1 MSSRSHKMSTGFFT
15 HPACLEHNPGAA
27 HPERPERLS
36 AIESAL
42 RKSPVRERIV
52 FHTAPKATDED
63 LRLVHDERFLEEVA
77 TLCKGQSYL
86 PSMEA
91 EVNGA
96 TLEAAYLAAGAGIA
110 AAEAV
115 VKGELKN
122 AFCAVRPPGH
132 HATAHQ
138 AMGFCL
144 FNNIAIAAAWLQEK
158 AGVSRILIADWDLHH
173 GNGTQDIF
181 YNSNRVFYFSTHQW
195 GIYPGSGAAG
205 ETGGGEGKG
214 FTLSR
219 PLMMADGDNEIVAAF
234 TEELRPAMARF
245 KPEFVLVSAGF
256 DAHELDPLGSLSV
269 TDAGFR
275 RLAESVCG
283 IAEEYAKGRLV
294 VFLEGGY
301 NLDVLGRCV
310 CDLLDV
316 LSTPMNK

>member
-1 MSSRSHKMSTGFFT
+1 M
-15 HPACLEHNPGAA
+15 
-27 HPERPERLS
+27 
-36 AIESAL
+36 
-42 RKSPVRERIV
+42 
-52 FHTAPKATDED
+52 
-63 LRLVHDERFLEEVA
+63 
-77 TLCKGQSYL
+77 
-86 PSMEA
+86 
-91 EVNGA
+91 
-96 TLEAAYLAAGAGIA
+96 
-110 AAEAV
+110 
-115 VKGELKN
+115 KGELKN